1 MLHAL
6 LSVDPN
12 ARALRF
18 CEVMYPSPPPGL
30 TGPDDPR
37 SAQADA
43 DWREINTK
51 MAFWLK
57 SHPYNDMLGN
67 GLPEDERTWAF
78 DFRVM
83 TPTAWWRVPFG
94 MNVGGLPADAA
105 RAVPHPQEMLQQFQ
119 FRGRR
124 STGS

>member
-1 MLHAL
+1 
-6 LSVDPN
+6 
-12 ARALRF
+12 
-18 CEVMYPSPPPGL
+18 
-30 TGPDDPR
+30 
-37 SAQADA
+37 
-43 DWREINTK
+43 

-105 RAVPHPQEMLQQFQ
+105 RAVPHPQNDAAAVPVQPAEEVL
-119 FRGRR
+119 
-124 STGS
+124 GSEGLSRAAPAGIFCDLS

>member
-1 MLHAL
+1 
-6 LSVDPN
+6 
-12 ARALRF
+12 
-18 CEVMYPSPPPGL
+18 MYPSPPPGL
-30 TGPDDPR
+30 CGPRGSAAGPGPMRIGAR
-37 SAQADA
+37 STA
-43 DWREINTK
+43 K

-94 MNVGGLPADAA
+94 MNIGGLPD
-105 RAVPHPQEMLQQFQ
+105 RC
-119 FRGRR
+119 RSR
-124 STGS
+124 STASTR